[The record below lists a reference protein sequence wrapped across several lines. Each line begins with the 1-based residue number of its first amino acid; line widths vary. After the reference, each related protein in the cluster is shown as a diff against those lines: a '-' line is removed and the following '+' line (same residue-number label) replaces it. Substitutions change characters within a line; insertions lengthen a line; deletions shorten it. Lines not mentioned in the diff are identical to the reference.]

1 MTSKR
6 VRPFRRKLT
15 DGDARHLL
23 AAGLLTACHEHG
35 PSLIAVE
42 SGCDEKTIRRARDE
56 QSTLG
61 LACVFNL
68 LDIAP
73 NALDALAG
81 AKGFALVPL
90 EIDFDAD
97 IEIIAE
103 LSGLLNT
110 WLEAMRDNR
119 RDNGETKAIAA
130 KIRALLP
137 KLRGIIAEDDNLKL
151 RAVA

>member
-1 MTSKR
+1 MAAKR

-15 DGDARHLL
+15 DADARHLL
-23 AAGLLTACHEHG
+23 AAGLLSACHEHG
-35 PSLIAVE
+35 PSVIAVE

-61 LACVFNL
+61 LACTFNL

-81 AKGFALVPL
+81 AKGFALIPL
-90 EIDFDAD
+90 EIDFDQD
-97 IEIIAE
+97 MEIVAE
-103 LSGLLNT
+103 LSGLLNI

-119 RDNGETKAIAA
+119 RDNAETKAIAA
-130 KIRALLP
+130 KIRLLLP
-137 KLRGIIAEDDNLKL
+137 KLRGIVAEDDSLKL
-151 RAVA
+151 RIVA